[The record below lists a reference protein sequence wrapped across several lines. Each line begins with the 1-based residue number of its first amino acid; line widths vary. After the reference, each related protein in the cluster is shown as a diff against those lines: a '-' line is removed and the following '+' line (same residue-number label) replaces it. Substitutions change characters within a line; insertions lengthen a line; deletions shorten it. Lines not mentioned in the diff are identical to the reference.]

1 MSDDLVELLT
11 SPQFILAVLVSV
23 SVFATLFTLLT
34 PLLGGNELKSRMKS
48 VATERDEIRAR
59 ERARLAAEKQQ
70 NRGSLR
76 MEAKEGGV
84 RRIVERLDLKTAL
97 ADQAT
102 IDKLRAAGFRGQQP
116 LNVFLFAR
124 LVLPLVF
131 FAEAS
136 SVASSSGTM
145 VRGSMTS
152 ASMPSPDRISAAFW
166 QT

>member
-11 SPQFILAVLVSV
+11 SPQFVLAILVSV

-34 PLLGGNELKSRMKS
+34 PLLGGNELKTRMKA

-70 NRGSLR
+70 SRGSLR

-102 IDKLRAAGFRGQQP
+102 IDKLRAAGYRGQQP
-116 LNVFLFAR
+116 LNVFR
-124 LVLPLVF
+124 STSSSSR
-131 FAEAS
+131 AS
-136 SVASSSGTM
+136 SCRWSFSRSRSS
-145 VRGSMTS
+145 TS
-152 ASMPSPDRISAAFW
+152 SCSARSPNSRP
-166 QT
+166 